1 MIVAYMLQQKDPT
14 RLCAYV
20 FSAEISEGMPL
31 GAHKYPH
38 HPTSLLVSQPA
49 GVTLKP
55 CDRRILMGLLMQE
68 TYKGKDIFFS
78 GRSAY
83 TLVKDM
89 IETGRCYLW
98 SAAQRPLRWDDEVAM
113 DAVWSKDEES
123 GRLVPSFD
131 APRSMVL
138 LPCTPPIGVDTETG
152 AGSPVRSSLPEDV
165 AGLWQ
170 EAQPMDAAEGLAF
183 IERLTRRFPDVAL
196 PLPPHVSERR
206 RDEVNPAPV
215 LTLTGRRIVRGGGD
229 DEIVLLARL
238 GFEYG
243 RRIVTSADRETRV
256 RYVEKGTLV
265 NIGRNEE
272 AETAARAQLAAFGM
286 EAFREPDGDLFSSVT
301 EAECLCLPPE
311 APHDWGDALD
321 ELFPGLEASGWKIR
335 YDKGYRLASVD
346 EADWYSDF
354 TSSAKGWLTFETG
367 IRVKNQRVNLL
378 PHVHALLRRH
388 RDWRLDRFET
398 HLATASIPIP
408 ARNCVVLVE
417 GTRFFQILR
426 NVFELFGEATLDRRS
441 RLRLSELR
449 AAELVE
455 SDALLNV
462 TWEPPPK
469 LRELARVLR
478 GEFRVAPCPAPEGLA
493 CALRPYQEVGAG
505 WLAFLREHQ
514 LGGILAD
521 DMGLGKTVQALAFI
535 VAEKER
541 GDLDLPVLVVAP
553 TSVLPNWR
561 AEAARFAPG
570 LNVLVMHG
578 ADRHDRLDQL
588 DEADVVITSYALLR
602 IDQGTYHE
610 RSFSTI
616 ILDEAQAIKNPSSK
630 VARVAYRLKGRL
642 RVCLTGTP
650 IENHLGEL
658 WSLMHF
664 AMPGFLGTKDGFRRD
679 FQLPIEQVGH
689 PVVRETLRRR
699 IGPFV
704 LRRTKD
710 EVALD
715 LPEKTT
721 IVQTASLSDV
731 QVDLYQSVRMAMT
744 ARVREEMEAKGMARS
759 RIVILDALLK
769 LRQICC
775 DPRLKDKQHAY
786 NLPQDS
792 CKLDLLAGMLPEM
805 IEEGRRILLFSQFT
819 SMLDLIKQM
828 LDADGLPY
836 VELRGSTV
844 DRETPVRCFQEG
856 EVPLFLISLRAGG
869 LGLNLTAADTVI
881 HYDPWWNPAVE
892 DQATDRAHRIGQDKP
907 VFVYK
912 FVTENTV
919 EARILKLQEKKRA
932 LTAILDGGEGGGLS
946 LSEEDI
952 DLLLAPVR

>member
-1 MIVAYMLQQKDPT
+1 MLQQNDPT

-20 FSAEISEGMPL
+20 FSADIDEGMPL
-31 GAHKYPH
+31 GATKYPH
-38 HPTSLLVSQPA
+38 QPKSLLQTPPA
-49 GVTLKP
+49 RVTLQP
-55 CDRRILMGLLMQE
+55 CDRRVLMGLLMQQ

-78 GRSAY
+78 GRSAF

-89 IETGRCYLW
+89 IQTGRCYLW
-98 SAAQRPLRWDDEVAM
+98 SAAHKPLHWEDDITI
-113 DAVWSKDEES
+113 DAVWLKDEKS
-123 GRLVPSFD
+123 GLLSPSFD
-131 APRSMVL
+131 APPAVVL
-138 LPCTPPIGVDTETG
+138 LPCTPPIGVNTESG
-152 AGSPVRSSLPEDV
+152 ASSPVRSSLPEEI
-165 AGLWQ
+165 AGLWR
-170 EAQPMDAAEGLAF
+170 EAQPMDAAESLAF
-183 IERLTRRFPDVAL
+183 VERLTRRFPGTAL
-196 PLPPHVSERR
+196 PLPPHIPERR
-206 RDEVNPAPV
+206 RDDVRPV
-215 LTLTGRRIVRGGGD
+215 PILTLTGRRVVREGAD
-229 DEIVLLARL
+229 DEVVLLARL
-238 GFEYG
+238 GFKYG
-243 RRIVTSADRETRV
+243 KRVVTPADRETRI
-256 RYVEKGTLV
+256 RYMDKETLV
-265 NIGRNEE
+265 NIGRDTP
-272 AETAARAQLAAFGM
+272 AESEARARLAAFGM
-286 EAFREPDGDLFSSVT
+286 EPFREPDGDLFSNVT
-301 EAECLCLPPE
+301 EAECLCLPPD
-311 APHDWGDALD
+311 APHDWGDAMD
-321 ELFPGLEASGWKIR
+321 ALFPELEASGWKIR
-335 YDKGYRLASVD
+335 YDKGYQLASVG

-354 TSSAKGWLTFETG
+354 TSTAKGWLTFETG
-367 IRVKNQRVNLL
+367 IRVKNKRVNLL

-388 RDWRLDRFET
+388 REWSLNRFET
-398 HLATASIPIP
+398 HLATASIPV
-408 ARNCVVLVE
+408 AAKNCIVLVE
-417 GTRFFQILR
+417 GRRLFQILR
-426 NVFELFGEATLDRRS
+426 NVFELFGDTTLDRRS

-478 GEFRVAPCPAPEGLA
+478 GELRIEPHSAPKGLA
-493 CALRPYQEVGAG
+493 GTLRPYQETGTG
-505 WLAFLREHQ
+505 WLAFLGEHQ

-521 DMGLGKTVQALAFI
+521 DMGLGKTVQSLAFI
-535 VAEKER
+535 MAEKEK
-541 GDLDLPVLVVAP
+541 GALDLPVLVVAP

-561 AEAARFAPG
+561 AEVARFAPD
-570 LNVLVMHG
+570 LQAVVMHG
-578 ADRHDRLDQL
+578 SGRHDRLDQL

-602 IDQGTYHE
+602 IDRDMYLE
-610 RSFSTI
+610 RAFSTI

-630 VARVAYRLKGRL
+630 VARAAYRLKGRL
-642 RVCLTGTP
+642 RLCLTGTP

-664 AMPGFLGTKDGFRRD
+664 AMPGFLGTQDGFHRD
-679 FQLPIEQVGH
+679 FRLPVERDGH
-689 PVVRETLRRR
+689 PVVRNNLRRR
-699 IGPFV
+699 IKPFV

-721 IVQTASLSDV
+721 IVQTVSLSDI

-744 ARVREEMEAKGMARS
+744 ARVREEMAAKGMERS

-775 DPRLKDKQHAY
+775 DPRLKDGEQTY
-786 NLPQDS
+786 DLPRDS

-828 LDADGLPY
+828 LDADSMPY

-844 DRETPVRCFQEG
+844 DRETPVRRFQEG
-856 EVPLFLISLRAGG
+856 EVPLFLISLKAGG

-907 VFVYK
+907 IFVYK

-919 EARILKLQEKKRA
+919 EARILELQEKKKA
-932 LTAILDGGEGGGLS
+932 LTAILDGGEGGGITF
-946 LSEEDI
+946 SEEDI
-952 DLLLAPVR
+952 DLLLAPVS